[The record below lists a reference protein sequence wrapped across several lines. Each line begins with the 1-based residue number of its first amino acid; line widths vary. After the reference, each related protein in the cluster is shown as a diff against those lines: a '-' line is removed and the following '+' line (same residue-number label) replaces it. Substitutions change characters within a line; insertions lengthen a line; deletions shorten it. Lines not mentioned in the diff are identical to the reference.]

1 MAESTFALKNPTA
14 ETTSASRPM
23 IRREKIEAIFV
34 VVTAVAIGT
43 SLLLERL
50 AAPTLL
56 ILAVNIISYIAGG
69 TFGLIGGLQSLRRR
83 EIDVDILMV
92 LAAAG
97 AALINQWH
105 EGATLLFL
113 FSLSNVLQNYAMDRS
128 RNAIRALL
136 KLRPETATVRRD
148 GQVVTVATSSLLIND
163 VVVIHPGERLPID
176 GVVIAGTSTI
186 DQAPITGESVP
197 VTKGVDDEVF
207 AGTVNQN
214 GTLDVRMTRTANE
227 TTLSRIINL
236 VEQAQNRRADTQR
249 FLDEFEQRYALFVI
263 VAVGLY
269 IVIPPLLP
277 GGPTFSRNFYH
288 AMVLMTVASPC
299 ALVISTPASILSA
312 IANAARRGILFK
324 GGAYLEQMGGVRAI
338 AFDKTGTITSG
349 KLAVTD
355 VVPMDGISVEQ
366 LLQTAAVAEN
376 LSEHPIA
383 KAVAAKAREQKL
395 EVPEP
400 DSFENVPGQG
410 VRTVW
415 DGSAIL
421 VGTERLM
428 EGTGLTVPAALST
441 LRDRLENEGKTVL
454 LAYGGPQKA
463 WLGAIGVADQ
473 LRPNAAAII
482 QKLREAGI
490 QRIAILTGD
499 NQTVAQSVAK
509 QVNADDVFA
518 ELLPENK
525 VDAIKALKAKYGTV
539 AMVGDGVND
548 APALAEATIG
558 IAMGAAGTDVA
569 LETADV
575 VLMADDLLSI
585 AYAIKLSRKARRIV
599 MQNLTFSLGVIV
611 VLLISALGL
620 NPLLNATGTELPLPL
635 GVIAHEGSTIIVV
648 LNGIRL
654 LVENDVSLGLLPKV
668 AKAAKVVPKAA

>member
-1 MAESTFALKNPTA
+1 MAESTFALSSTSTTEKTA
-14 ETTSASRPM
+14 ARPM
-23 IRREKIEAIFV
+23 FPREKIEAAFV
-34 VVTAVAIGT
+34 IITAAAIGA

-50 AAPTLL
+50 EAPSLA
-56 ILAVNIISYIAGG
+56 ILVANIISYITGG
-69 TFGLIGGLQSLRRR
+69 TFGLIGGLHSLRRR

-92 LAAAG
+92 LAAVG
-97 AALINQWH
+97 AALVNQWR

-136 KLRPETATVRRD
+136 KLRPETASVRRD
-148 GQVVTVATSSLLIND
+148 GEVVTVSTQSLAIND
-163 VVVIHPGERLPID
+163 IVVIHPGERLPID
-176 GVVIAGTSTI
+176 GVVVSGTTTI
-186 DQAPITGESVP
+186 DQAPITGESLP
-197 VTKGVDDEVF
+197 VTKTIDDEVY

-214 GTLDVRMTRTANE
+214 GTIDVRMTRPANQ
-227 TTLSRIINL
+227 TTLSRIIHL
-236 VEQAQNRRADTQR
+236 VEQAQSRRAETQR
-249 FLDEFEQRYALFVI
+249 FLDEFEQKYALFVI

-277 GGPTFSRNFYH
+277 GGPSFSRNFYH

-338 AFDKTGTITSG
+338 AFDKTGTITAG

-355 VVPMDGISVEQ
+355 VEPLPGITAAE
-366 LLQTAAVAEN
+366 LLQWAAVAET

-383 KAVAAKAREQKL
+383 KAVAIRAREQNL
-395 EVPEP
+395 TVSEP

-415 DGSAIL
+415 QGQEIL

-428 EGTGLTVPAALST
+428 DGTGHPVPPELSAI
-441 LRDRLENEGKTVL
+441 RDRLEGEGKTVL

-463 WLGAIGVADQ
+463 WLGAIAVADQ
-473 LRPNAAAII
+473 LRPNAASII
-482 QKLREAGI
+482 RTLKEAGI
-490 QRIAILTGD
+490 QRVAILTGD
-499 NQTVAQSVAK
+499 NNQVAQAVAR
-509 QVNADDVFA
+509 QVGADDVFA

-525 VDAIKALKAKYGTV
+525 VDAIKSLREKYGSV

-548 APALAEATIG
+548 APALAEATVG

-575 VLMADDLLSI
+575 VLMADDLTSI

-599 MQNLTFSLGVIV
+599 IQNLSFSLGVIV
-611 VLLISALGL
+611 VLVISALGL
-620 NPLLNATGTELPLPL
+620 NPLLNATGSELPLPL
-635 GVIAHEGSTIIVV
+635 GVIGHEGSTIIVV

-654 LVENDVSLGLLPKV
+654 LVESDQSLGLVSKV
-668 AKAAKVVPKAA
+668 AKQVTGR